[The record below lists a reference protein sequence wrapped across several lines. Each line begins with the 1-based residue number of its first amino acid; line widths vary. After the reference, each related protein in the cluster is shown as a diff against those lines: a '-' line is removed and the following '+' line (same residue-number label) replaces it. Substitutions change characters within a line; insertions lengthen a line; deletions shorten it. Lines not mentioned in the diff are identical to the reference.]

1 MTVCLCDF
9 VSHPNEIV
17 PTADWL
23 SENNLIEE
31 NCFLCDSFSKKV
43 KATEIATSSPSR
55 IEE

>member
-1 MTVCLCDF
+1 MSHGLLNFSDCFCDF

-31 NCFLCDSFSKKV
+31 NCFLCDSFK
-43 KATEIATSSPSR
+43 ESR
-55 IEE
+55 SY